1 MDERERNELVK
12 EIKSFISTETKEQP
26 QSVIFRSGM
35 NTGLR
40 LAARIVDGYGKEEH
54 ADRV

>member
-1 MDERERNELVK
+1 MDERERNELVRLI
-12 EIKSFISTETKEQP
+12 EERISTALKEQP

-40 LAARIVDGYGKEEH
+40 MAARIVSEYERDGN

>member
-1 MDERERNELVK
+1 MDERERNELVRLI
-12 EIKSFISTETKEQP
+12 EERISTALKEQP

-40 LAARIVDGYGKEEH
+40 MAARIVSEYERDEN